1 MTKQT
6 KRHIEFLVE
15 KYGEEVRNYIP
26 ANPVECDFYYDFLK
40 KNGFVEIALF
50 NNYKVY
56 NTNYKRSYRKWTVE
70 KIIYSEGFFLVS
82 FPEDYKRSYDSWT
95 PGSLSYCED
104 NTRYILLL
112 PNEPAKIV
120 IHSYTREEWK
130 EIEITESKIEVEWD
144 GKGNFKSKV
153 EKLQ

>member
-1 MTKQT
+1 MRFLTIIKFITQITK
-6 KRHIEFLVE
+6 
-15 KYGEEVRNYIP
+15 EVIGSGQW
-26 ANPVECDFYYDFLK
+26 K
-40 KNGFVEIALF
+40 
-50 NNYKVY
+50 
-56 NTNYKRSYRKWTVE
+56 

-112 PNEPAKIV
+112 PNEPAKII
-120 IHSYTREEWK
+120 IHSYTKEEWK